1 MFFWNSLAFSM
12 IQRILAI
19 WSLVLL
25 PFLNPAWT
33 SGSSRF
39 TQGCHR
45 LEQKSVWESMWE
57 HTVSTWTDHVT
68 YGCNSIVLVFDSPN
82 NLFFFFFFL
91 LNFYVWPQGG
101 IWFSLIHKT
110 HLSPFKLESH
120 ICLSF
125 WTLGTRIF
133 SNGSISK
140 GYCIPVGFYRSWTK
154 SFLSVSQICIK
165 ACLWIFYLL
174 ITVLKILHSLGTFPI
189 CFFTLRPMVE
199 TWIILVCAY
208 YMPHAIVFGN
218 ERVQR
223 SLYSEI

>member
-82 NLFFFFFFL
+82 NLFFFFFAEFL
-91 LNFYVWPQGG
+91 CLTTRWHLIFINTQDT
-101 IWFSLIHKT
+101 SLTFQTGKP
-110 HLSPFKLESH
+110 HLSQLLDSRYQNFFKWQH
-120 ICLSF
+120 F
-125 WTLGTRIF
+125 QRI
-133 SNGSISK
+133 
-140 GYCIPVGFYRSWTK
+140 
-154 SFLSVSQICIK
+154 
-165 ACLWIFYLL
+165 
-174 ITVLKILHSLGTFPI
+174 
-189 CFFTLRPMVE
+189 
-199 TWIILVCAY
+199 
-208 YMPHAIVFGN
+208 
-218 ERVQR
+218 
-223 SLYSEI
+223 LYSCGFL

>member
-1 MFFWNSLAFSM
+1 
-12 IQRILAI
+12 
-19 WSLVLL
+19 
-25 PFLNPAWT
+25 
-33 SGSSRF
+33 
-39 TQGCHR
+39 
-45 LEQKSVWESMWE
+45 MWE

-82 NLFFFFFFL
+82 NLFFFFFL

-223 SLYSEI
+223 SLSLLRDLTCKMGLFQVHVWNNPEGKTLKANCLSWRPLWWVQSLDLWGKW